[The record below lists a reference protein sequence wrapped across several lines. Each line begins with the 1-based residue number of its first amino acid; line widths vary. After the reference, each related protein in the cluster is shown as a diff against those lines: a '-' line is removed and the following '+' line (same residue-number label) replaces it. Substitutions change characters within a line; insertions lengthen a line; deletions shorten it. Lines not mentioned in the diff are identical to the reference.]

1 MIRHRIM
8 ETEGILVLE
17 PISAL
22 SADDFRGLTS
32 SVDTYLSEHP
42 TLHGILINA
51 QNFPGWESLAG
62 LSAHLRFVREHHR
75 KIERIAL
82 VTDSPLG
89 TIAPALAKHFVSA
102 QIRHFAYSAFEEALL
117 WLKSTDLRSAD
128 NR

>member
-32 SVDTYLSEHP
+32 SVDTYLTEHP
-42 TLHGILINA
+42 TLHGMLIHA
-51 QNFPGWESLAG
+51 QNFPGWESFAG

-89 TIAPALAKHFVSA
+89 TVAPTLAQHFVSA
-102 QIRHFAYSAFEEALL
+102 QIRGFAYSEFEEALQ
-117 WLKSTDLRSAD
+117 WLKSHGLH
-128 NR
+128 